1 MSESLDAAPL
11 DVSSHA
17 EDYCVPDGIGLT
29 LDAVRALL
37 AREHQ
42 TILGPDDP
50 VLMLVTLHNAF
61 LGEYERLLARHNKAL
76 TALLAEKTDGYV
88 AGVLQATEALGKD
101 LSAASIESMRGV
113 LQQHSAALKAFRLH
127 LLWLAGIVV
136 ASALGNV
143 IVFVFLGGR

>member
-1 MSESLDAAPL
+1 MVDETTASNETDRA
-11 DVSSHA
+11 D
-17 EDYCVPDGIGLT
+17 DYCAPDGVGLT
-29 LDAVRALL
+29 LDEVRALL
-37 AREHQ
+37 AKQHD
-42 TILGPDDP
+42 TIIGADDP

-76 TALLAEKTDGYV
+76 TALLAEKTDRYV

-143 IVFVFLGGR
+143 IAFVFLGGR